1 MTGSTARECGE
12 LEELLLYRMGP
23 PKEVPTCQ
31 NLRAVVVK
39 CCCFWAE
46 VPRKNCMAVQ
56 YCRVSFTGS
65 AFLMAILGPVPA
77 GMVPEVSKWLVSG

>member
-1 MTGSTARECGE
+1 MTGSMARECGE

-23 PKEVPTCQ
+23 PKEAPTCQ

-46 VPRKNCMAVQ
+46 VPRKKLH
-56 YCRVSFTGS
+56 GS
-65 AFLMAILGPVPA
+65 AILQGFNHWVSISDGHPWPCAMLGWFL
-77 GMVPEVSKWLVSG
+77 KLVNG